1 MEDAGVDQGQVRR
14 RATFCPPSLACLPA
28 HPAGAG
34 DRNLSFV
41 LAPPS
46 VPSNLN
52 VYGEGLVR
60 LGILQ
65 SSASVWNGEFSE
77 AQWAALLAWGKVP
90 PPPPPPPPLLQPLVH
105 MASPPLLPAPAIFL
119 VRVGL
124 DNIRT
129 LYILAALQVC
139 ASACQ
144 SARAESARTRT
155 RRARGGRSGCGG
167 GGGIL

>member
-1 MEDAGVDQGQVRR
+1 MRR

-90 PPPPPPPPLLQPLVH
+90 PPPPP
-105 MASPPLLPAPAIFL
+105 APA
-119 VRVGL
+119 
-124 DNIRT
+124 
-129 LYILAALQVC
+129 
-139 ASACQ
+139 
-144 SARAESARTRT
+144 ARAHGLATPSARTRHLPSKSGT
-155 RRARGGRSGCGG
+155 R
-167 GGGIL
+167 

>member
-1 MEDAGVDQGQVRR
+1 VEDAGVDQGQVRR

-90 PPPPPPPPLLQPLVH
+90 PPPPPLLQPLVH